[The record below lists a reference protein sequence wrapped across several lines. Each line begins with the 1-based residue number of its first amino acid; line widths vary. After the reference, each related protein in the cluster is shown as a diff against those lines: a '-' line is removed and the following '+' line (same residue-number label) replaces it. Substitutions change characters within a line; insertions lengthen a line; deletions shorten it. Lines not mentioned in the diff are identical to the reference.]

1 MLIFANFVYSC
12 SHRFIKRTPPHLR
25 CETFRFLKFTWCSGS
40 RYPAGFLWVPAV
52 VSLVCLMLLRLPL
65 ISHISR
71 SFGDSF
77 LWADLP
83 WTTGTCTLSHAR
95 IFCPQGSCTLGW
107 SYDSEA
113 TRFFAWVYRSK
124 TGVFSSS
131 ACKAMAALRSFLLAT
146 VPLVGP
152 HPLRWAGEDFFDRV
166 RYNWTWWIIGLRK
179 MSKKPAAKRYP
190 FTAGIRWIP
199 SLARKL

>member
-1 MLIFANFVYSC
+1 MLIFANHMRNVSLLEIYVMFRVSLPGRFPLSTGGRKPGLFDVVTFAADLSYFKKLW
-12 SHRFIKRTPPHLR
+12 RFI
-25 CETFRFLKFTWCSGS
+25 F
-40 RYPAGFLWVPAV
+40 A
-52 VSLVCLMLLRLPL
+52 
-65 ISHISR
+65 
-71 SFGDSF
+71 
-77 LWADLP
+77 WADLP
-83 WTTGTCTLSHAR
+83 WSTGTCTLSHAR

-179 MSKKPAAKRYP
+179 MSKKPAAKTYP
-190 FTAGIRWIP
+190 LTAGIRWIP